1 LIFIT
6 KEFAMANALFSLGDN
21 QVAGSFGLGM
31 GGSKVFTPH
40 QAVHDGDTFSVRALG
55 NFGLRFLGIDTP
67 EISFTL
73 PGKRNFTPIE
83 NPAWEVFLS
92 DPFAADYPGLVLDAS
107 LRTHLATK
115 LGPGCATNHAN
126 HAKAAQAALQVEVEK
141 DVGIQGQ
148 QDEGFKLFMR
158 FASDITDRYGR
169 LLAYVNRD
177 EKDPQAR
184 PPSYNDRMLTAG
196 FALPY
201 FIWPNVDPFRQQTSL
216 RDAVWQPGEA
226 LEAAQ
231 QAGALRVARAAVA
244 KARVD
249 GAGIFDAADSLRLEP
264 FELRYLARRDRPGR
278 WVMDLAS
285 TGNMLHHPQRYFE
298 ITRPEDRLYIDADH
312 VTLFVEAGWVLQ
324 GI

>member
-1 LIFIT
+1 
-6 KEFAMANALFSLGDN
+6 
-21 QVAGSFGLGM
+21 
-31 GGSKVFTPH
+31 
-40 QAVHDGDTFSVRALG
+40 
-55 NFGLRFLGIDTP
+55 
-67 EISFTL
+67 
-73 PGKRNFTPIE
+73 
-83 NPAWEVFLS
+83 
-92 DPFAADYPGLVLDAS
+92 
-107 LRTHLATK
+107 
-115 LGPGCATNHAN
+115 
-126 HAKAAQAALQVEVEK
+126 
-141 DVGIQGQ
+141 
-148 QDEGFKLFMR
+148 
-158 FASDITDRYGR
+158 
-169 LLAYVNRD
+169 
-177 EKDPQAR
+177 
-184 PPSYNDRMLTAG
+184 
-196 FALPY
+196 
-201 FIWPNVDPFRQQTSL
+201 L